1 MRHEAALLQTGLPAL
16 DDILGG
22 GIPARHV
29 LLIAGHPGSGK
40 TILAGQMAFA
50 QATRGAPVLL
60 ATAASEPHHRLLE
73 SMQGFSFFQRERIGR
88 DIFLLSIY
96 PWLRKGA
103 RETREMLL
111 SSVRERKAR
120 VLVID
125 GLRSL
130 RDVWRD
136 EPSIREF
143 LAELGIGL
151 ASNDC
156 TGVFTLESSPDRIV
170 ETSEAATADSVMTLW
185 WERSGVQRQR
195 SLEVLKVRGR
205 QHVGGEHSADLAQ
218 EGFRVFRRVESLP
231 PTTARARPDERTPL
245 GITGL
250 DEALGGGVLQGSV
263 TLVSGDEGT
272 GKSTLA
278 AAFARGAERSI
289 LACVSGTAPIAFG
302 ANVWTPPP
310 GERSADELA
319 HALLD
324 RKAAVG
330 AQRIVIDD
338 AELLVRSLRPELR
351 AAGFWSALIGALRG
365 DGAEVLLT
373 VPRGAPWSARAVIDN
388 HLELRRVEEGG
399 QAWTEAW
406 VIKTASAGVERAGW
420 KVRIE
425 EGRLRVF
432 DEGFPSMSE
441 SAA

>member
-1 MRHEAALLQTGLPAL
+1 MRHEAALLQTGLPSL
-16 DDILGG
+16 DEILGG

-50 QATRGAPVLL
+50 QARAGAPVLL
-60 ATAASEPHHRLLE
+60 ATAASEPHTRLLE
-73 SMQGFSFFQRERIGR
+73 SMQGFGFFQRERIGR

-120 VLVID
+120 MLVID

-195 SLEVLKVRGR
+195 SVEVLKVRGR
-205 QHVGGEHSADLAQ
+205 QHIGGEHAADLAQ
-218 EGFRVFRRVESLP
+218 EGFRIFRRVESLP
-231 PTTARARPDERTPL
+231 WVAPGARTSERTPL
-245 GITGL
+245 GIEGL
-250 DEALGGGVLQGSV
+250 DDALGGGIAKGSV

-272 GKSTLA
+272 GKSTVA
-278 AAFARGAERSI
+278 GSFAKGAERSI
-289 LACVSGTAPIAFG
+289 LASLSGRAPLAFG
-302 ANVWTPPP
+302 ANLWTPPP

-319 HALLD
+319 HALLE
-324 RKAAVG
+324 RKSAVG
-330 AQRIVIDD
+330 AQRVVIDD
-338 AELLVRSLRPELR
+338 ADLLVRALRPEGR
-351 AAGFWSALIGALRG
+351 AGAFLSAFIGALREG
-365 DGAEVLLT
+365 GAEVLLT
-373 VPRGAPWSARAVIDN
+373 RSRGGDWPAREVIDN
-388 HLELRRVEEGG
+388 HLELRRMEDAG

-406 VIKTASAGVERAGW
+406 MIKAGGTGVERAGG
-420 KVRIE
+420 KARVAD
-425 EGRLRVF
+425 GRL
-432 DEGFPSMSE
+432 EIIG
-441 SAA
+441 AA

>member
-1 MRHEAALLQTGLPAL
+1 MRHEAALLETGLPAL
-16 DDILGG
+16 DEILGG

-50 QATRGAPVLL
+50 QASRGAPVLL
-60 ATAASEPHHRLLE
+60 ATAACEPHHRLLE
-73 SMQGFSFFQRERIGR
+73 SMQGFGFFQRERIGR

-120 VLVID
+120 MLVID

-185 WERSGVQRQR
+185 WERNGVQRQR

-205 QHVGGEHSADLAQ
+205 QHVGGEHAADLAP

-231 PTTARARPDERTPL
+231 APALRPRPEERSPL

-250 DEALGGGVLQGSV
+250 DEALGGGVARGSV

-272 GKSTLA
+272 GKSTVA

-289 LACVSGTAPIAFG
+289 LACLSGAAPTAFG

-324 RKAAVG
+324 RKAALGVH
-330 AQRIVIDD
+330 RIVIDD
-338 AELLVRSLRPELR
+338 AELLVRSLRPESR
-351 AAGFWSALIGALRG
+351 AGAWWSALIGALR
-365 DGAEVLLT
+365 DGGVEVLLT
-373 VPRGAPWSARAVIDN
+373 RPRGAPWPAREAVEN
-388 HLELRRVEEGG
+388 HLELRRIEQGG

-406 VIKTASAGVERAGW
+406 MIKAGNAGVERTGW
-420 KVRIE
+420 RVRIE
-425 EGRLRVF
+425 EGRLRAF
-432 DEGFPSMSE
+432 GEGFPSMSE
-441 SAA
+441 SAE